1 VCEKST
7 NCLDRLGTDIDIRNN
22 QFVKRGVSAS
32 QSVHRVARC
41 QALTCAGSE
50 LQQSSR
56 CGVLP
61 QRIWYLHAA
70 PRPSNNETNE
80 QTNKRTNKRHLSRHA
95 DAVHAVLC
103 GVVFVRVCVRSP
115 SVDDVIAVQVRK
127 RRGFRPTFGLKF
139 TTLPRQA
146 RDKTKHRENTPKRQ
160 SPCVFLHR
168 IVR

>member
-1 VCEKST
+1 MCEKST

-50 LQQSSR
+50 LQQSRR

-80 QTNKRTNKRHLSRHA
+80 QTTNEQTRDIYRVMLTLFTPCS
-95 DAVHAVLC
+95 AVWCSFAC
-103 GVVFVRVCVRSP
+103 AC
-115 SVDDVIAVQVRK
+115 A
-127 RRGFRPTFGLKF
+127 
-139 TTLPRQA
+139 A
-146 RDKTKHRENTPKRQ
+146 RLLMT
-160 SPCVFLHR
+160 
-168 IVR
+168 